1 MLKPKV
7 QQDRADRADPLWNSG
22 AGSPRWPSF
31 SVVWFFRRQHEPGR
45 QWLNLGQRP
54 RMLVNLCQAWLLS
67 GSWPYLSL
75 PKTTQWLQDVVL
87 CVNPI
92 SSSVPYPWS
101 PGAPA
106 VTWPYCVQ
114 LLFLLD
120 HAVFGSIWYQS
131 ISVGQF
137 SCGYLCTH
145 IPCPAG
151 CYHQATKE
159 AEQTQTPPEK
169 KKVIKPEPQPTATV
183 QFVPLPLETT
193 FEVQL
198 GHHQHGMAV
207 PAGEKD

>member
-45 QWLNLGQRP
+45 QWLNLGQGP
-54 RMLVNLCQAWLLS
+54 RKLVNLCQAWLLS

-75 PKTTQWLQDVVL
+75 PKPTQWLQDVVL

-92 SSSVPYPWS
+92 SSSVPYPWARS
-101 PGAPA
+101 TGCHLALLCSIAP
-106 VTWPYCVQ
+106 
-114 LLFLLD
+114 L
-120 HAVFGSIWYQS
+120 GSCRFWIHMVS
-131 ISVGQF
+131 VNISGQF